1 MLVVAGMLVF
11 ASTTMADKKFAH
23 SKSLDMSFTAIGEPW
38 CKPDVR
44 MDVAARDAAKFETSD
59 YDDIIRKL
67 GHVLVKECPQ
77 ATTLSIKGDVNGE
90 AAWEGTASKARGWK
104 ASRTV
109 AETAGSALP
118 GDKTEISSADG
129 QPARPEAATAVEST
143 AEAATATTARAMPAT
158 DETKPATAGAM
169 PATGEAASAG
179 LATQGTAGTEDA
191 PASLAKVESPKPE
204 TAPEP
209 ELQPDEGMAAP
220 GAQPAEPADS
230 PPPVAGMRFPD
241 CDTLFKWAAEMYE
254 LDKNTRG
261 GSYAGGRYDGKTL
274 LSGLKDEHLV
284 PVYGQPINAWS
295 DDDLDNWQ
303 EAFVACHKD
312 LQKRV
317 KGIRGSNRY
326 QDPLYKLFNGGQGY
340 LNLLGMRRGIDDEFT
355 YAQLIRHQIKVYGEY
370 NKAVELR
377 ASQMKEIDSLEATNE
392 SIQKV
397 SLMAAE
403 PQLKYLSSEE
413 QQAHRMALNMQLKL
427 LRERLRQAQLR
438 AQRQA
443 DIDSQFNVLSTAPV
457 YDRVRFY
464 ATLVFDPA
472 RLEGSKINFE
482 QRNYYGGRGQTN
494 PLNGAIQL
502 THPAQHFKNVKN
514 GVAQINAPMY
524 MLVKADDNEIESPYR
539 MKVDANGSDKDI
551 DGWMLVKAGQE
562 FHVKYD
568 DGMPL
573 FEISVEDAVACKSD
587 MCTDEMNAGD
597 LMQAWYK
604 DEDMKFTPD
613 TAKSGTGGKA
623 Q

>member
-1 MLVVAGMLVF
+1 MVVVVGMLVF
-11 ASTTMADKKFAH
+11 TSTTMADKKFAH
-23 SKSLDMSFTAIGEPW
+23 SKSLDMTFTAIGEPW
-38 CKPDVR
+38 CRPDVQ
-44 MDVAARDAAKFETSD
+44 MNVAAQDTAKFETSG

-67 GHVLVKECPQ
+67 GYVLVKECPQ
-77 ATTLSIKGDVNGE
+77 ATTLSIKGEVNGE
-90 AAWEGTASKARGWK
+90 SAWEGSASRANDWQASKVVTA
-104 ASRTV
+104 AV
-109 AETAGSALP
+109 A
-118 GDKTEISSADG
+118 GDEPVEKTEDTSVNEKPAP
-129 QPARPEAATAVEST
+129 QPVT
-143 AEAATATTARAMPAT
+143 AEATAPE
-158 DETKPATAGAM
+158 ETKQQAEVVDAGDKPDKQA
-169 PATGEAASAG
+169 PGQTDGGAG
-179 LATQGTAGTEDA
+179 LARAT
-191 PASLAKVESPKPE
+191 SLAPE
-204 TAPEP
+204 TVAAPEVAVDKSA
-209 ELQPDEGMAAP
+209 ESASDQPTDPADN
-220 GAQPAEPADS
+220 QPAVADS
-230 PPPVAGMRFPD
+230 GFPD

-274 LSGLKDEHLV
+274 LNGLKDKHLV

-303 EAFVACHKD
+303 TEFVACHKD
-312 LQKRV
+312 MKKRV
-317 KGIRGSNRY
+317 KEIRGSNKY
-326 QDPLYKLFNGGQGY
+326 QDPLYKMFVGGQGY
-340 LNLLGMRRGIDDEFT
+340 LNLLGMRRNTSDEFG
-355 YAQLIRHQIKVYGEY
+355 YAQLIRHQIKVYDEY
-370 NKAVELR
+370 HKAVELR
-377 ASQMKEIDSLEATNE
+377 ASQIREAESLEATNE

-413 QQAHRMALNMQLKL
+413 QQAHRVALNMQLQQ
-427 LRERLRQAQLR
+427 LRERVRQAQLR

-443 DIDSQFNVLSTAPV
+443 DIDSQFNVLSTAPT

-464 ATLVFDPA
+464 TTLLFDPA

-482 QRNYYGGRGQTN
+482 QQRNYYGGRGQTN
-494 PLNGAIQL
+494 PLNGALQL
-502 THPAQHFKNVKN
+502 THPAEHFKQVKN

-539 MKVDANGSDKDI
+539 MIVDANGSDKDI

-587 MCTDEMNAGD
+587 MCTDEMNAED

-604 DEDMKFTPD
+604 DEDMTFTPD
-613 TAKSGTGGKA
+613 TAESGTGGEA